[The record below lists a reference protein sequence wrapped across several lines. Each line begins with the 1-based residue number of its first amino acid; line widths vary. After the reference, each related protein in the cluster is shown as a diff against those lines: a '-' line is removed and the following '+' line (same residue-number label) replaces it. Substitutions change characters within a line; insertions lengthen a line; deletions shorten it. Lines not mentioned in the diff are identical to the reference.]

1 MKKAVLVSVV
11 ILGLVF
17 ISGAF
22 AAEVQTGVLC
32 TGIVDKACEG
42 AGTAFPADVGKVYA
56 HTRIVGMDS
65 GGSVVHRW
73 IYKDKT
79 MAEVTLD
86 VGGPD
91 WRTWSS
97 KTIDPLWTGQWKV
110 QIIDA
115 SDGSVMETLEFTLG
129 E

>member
-1 MKKAVLVSVV
+1 MKKAALVSTV
-11 ILGLVF
+11 ILGLFF

-32 TGIVDKACEG
+32 SAIVDKACEG
-42 AGTAFPADVGKVYA
+42 VDTAFPADVGRIYA
-56 HTRIVGMDS
+56 HTRIVGMDA

-73 IYKDKT
+73 IYKDQT
-79 MAEVTLD
+79 MAEVTLG

-110 QIIDA
+110 QIV
-115 SDGSVMETLEFTLG
+115 DGGDGTVMETLEFSLG

>member
-1 MKKAVLVSVV
+1 MKKAVLVSAVY
-11 ILGLVF
+11 LGLFFV
-17 ISGAF
+17 SGAL
-22 AAEVQTGVLC
+22 AAGVQTGVLC
-32 TGIVDKACEG
+32 TGIVDKACQG
-42 AGTAFPADVGKVYA
+42 VDTVFPAYVGKVYA
-56 HTRIVGMDS
+56 HTRIVGMEA

-73 IYKDKT
+73 IYKGQT

-97 KTIDPLWTGQWKV
+97 KTIDPLWSGQWKV
-110 QIIDA
+110 QIIDGI
-115 SDGSVMETLEFTLG
+115 DGSVMETLEFTVG